1 VLEMDDL
8 NKAIGERL
16 KKTRELRG
24 LKQNRVARKLGIHN
38 STLSKYESG
47 EREIDNETLL
57 RLADMY
63 DVPAQW
69 IMTGEKEIRD
79 SDMVANEDL
88 KFLNEVKKI
97 AAKRNMK
104 ISDPH
109 FLELVDIAFEMA
121 DRIKNKQ
128 SE

>member
-1 VLEMDDL
+1 MDY
-8 NKAIGERL
+8 G
-16 KKTRELRG
+16 
-24 LKQNRVARKLGIHN
+24 
-38 STLSKYESG
+38 
-47 EREIDNETLL
+47 
-57 RLADMY
+57 
-63 DVPAQW
+63 
-69 IMTGEKEIRD
+69 D